1 VPDAKNSCWTYPF
14 CARSR
19 GNAVNGSIAWPTVT
33 GPENV
38 ATAWKMPTPTGLAG
52 PAVGVRVEPHEES
65 ATAPKTAPNSRTLVT
80 NRRDRRCVTTQPPRG
95 LQVPTV
101 QTTSSARCSPTGIS
115 VATIGP
121 IPASSPQLRLARGRL
136 QQTCGGRQ
144 RVVPGKGDEHPRACV
159 STLNTDGGADPRA
172 TAVRISGKHP
182 QPVHQFRVRRKRRD
196 GFHRSSRQASPL
208 LHTQRYIHKTESPV
222 SSSRG
227 TTISAGTFRR
237 CLQVQRK
244 HCFDQHSAAL
254 AFSDGMFARD
264 TAFCQ
269 TPPPAATDNT
279 TAIVNISTLLG
290 GSDSRIP

>member
-1 VPDAKNSCWTYPF
+1 M
-14 CARSR
+14 
-19 GNAVNGSIAWPTVT
+19 II
-33 GPENV
+33 
-38 ATAWKMPTPTGLAG
+38 
-52 PAVGVRVEPHEES
+52 
-65 ATAPKTAPNSRTLVT
+65 
-80 NRRDRRCVTTQPPRG
+80 RRDRRCVTTQPPRG

-101 QTTSSARCSPTGIS
+101 QTRSAARCSPTRIR

-121 IPASSPQLRLARGRL
+121 IPARPLLLRLPPDQL
-136 QQTCGGRQ
+136 QQTGGGR
-144 RVVPGKGDEHPRACV
+144 RLVVPDSGGEHPRACV

-172 TAVRISGKHP
+172 TGVRISGRHP
-182 QPVHQFRVRRKRRD
+182 QQVNQSRVRRRRRD
-196 GFHRSSRQASPL
+196 GFHTRWRQASPL
-208 LHTQRYIHKTESPV
+208 LHTQRYIHKTESPG